1 MNYKFAGGSVC
12 EQCCLVELWEDLFC
26 FEVVVERLGR
36 LEVEKKFE
44 PKV

>member
-1 MNYKFAGGSVC
+1 MC
-12 EQCCLVELWEDLFC
+12 ELCLVVELWEDLFC

-36 LEVEKKFE
+36 LEVEKMLFSSKFE